1 MKAESTT
8 ILFDLNSF
16 NNIYLPYLDYNGR
29 YLIIYGGAGSG
40 KSVFA
45 AQKILIRMLAEKKH
59 KFLLARKT
67 AKSIRYSQYS
77 LLKSLISS
85 SGLGNYFE
93 CRDSDIS
100 IHCSV
105 NGNSIISAGLDDVEK
120 LKSIFGISGIWIEE
134 ATELDYR
141 DFLQLDLRLR
151 GKSPNY
157 KQIMFTF
164 NPVNVHHWLNTMN
177 LKNSVKVKTT
187 FRNNQYIDKEY
198 ESVLENLKSQDEDF
212 YNIYALGEWGE
223 LKNLIYKPFNIP
235 DVMPVFTEETETIY
249 GLDFG
254 YNNKTALVKIKIKD
268 DSYYLFEL
276 IYKNKM
282 TNSDLISELDVLI
295 ENKNSYIF
303 CDSAEPG
310 RIAEI
315 CNHGFNAHPA
325 LKDIKLGIDFVKSK
339 KVYSLKENTGINKEV
354 LSYSYKQNKDGEILE
369 EPVKFNDHLMDAIRY
384 AMFSY
389 SKIAAGFNI
398 RTL

>member
-1 MKAESTT
+1 MKSDSTT
-8 ILFDLNSF
+8 VIFDLNSF
-16 NNIYLPYLDYNGR
+16 NKIYLPYLHNQSR

-85 SGLGNYFE
+85 SGLGEYFE

-100 IHCSV
+100 IHCNV

-120 LKSIFGISGIWIEE
+120 LKSIFGISGLWIEE
-134 ATELDYR
+134 ATELEYR

-151 GKSPNY
+151 GKSAFY

-177 LKNSVKVKTT
+177 LKNSVKIKTT
-187 FRNNQYIDKEY
+187 FKDNQYIDKEY
-198 ESVLENLKSQDEDF
+198 ESVLKNLKSQDEDF

-223 LKNLIYKPFNIP
+223 LKNLIYKPFEVIDEP
-235 DVMPVFTEETETIY
+235 PQFSEQTETIY

-268 DSYYLFEL
+268 DNYYLFEL
-276 IYKNKM
+276 LYKNKL
-282 TNSDLISELDVLI
+282 TNSDLISELKEFV
-295 ENKNSYIF
+295 ENKDSYIF

-315 CNHGFNAHPA
+315 CSSGFNAHPA

-339 KVYSLKENTGINKEV
+339 KVFSFKENTGINKEV

-389 SKIAAGFNI
+389 SKIITGFNI